1 MMPQFLGTN
10 AVGWILT
17 ALVLLLLFLVG
28 AILKRPV
35 LLLRTGLRTTGVVV
49 GWKSDETDDAV
60 RAPIAEFVTESGVHV
75 RVTGALVPR
84 CCRSKQREQ
93 FNTENVQCPYPRP
106 S

>member
-49 GWKSDETDDAV
+49 G
-60 RAPIAEFVTESGVHV
+60 
-75 RVTGALVPR
+75 
-84 CCRSKQREQ
+84 
-93 FNTENVQCPYPRP
+93 
-106 S
+106 